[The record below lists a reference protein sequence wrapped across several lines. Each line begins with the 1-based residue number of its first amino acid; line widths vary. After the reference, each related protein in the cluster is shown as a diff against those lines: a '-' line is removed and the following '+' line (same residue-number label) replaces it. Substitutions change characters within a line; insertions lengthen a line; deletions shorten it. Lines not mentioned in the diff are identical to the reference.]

1 MIPKKILFCTD
12 LSENSLAAGR
22 CACEYAKAFGAGL
35 AILHV
40 IDPLLRAMALHER
53 KIAIGVRTVVVGQ
66 IEEAIAKYANTRLES
81 MTEEFG
87 SMLKEVEAYCR
98 RGIPSEEIARLVDE
112 ESIDLI
118 VMGTHERTGLGHML
132 HRSVAENVLR
142 TAGCSVLIVKSSPRE
157 TPGCSEQR

>member
-12 LSENSLAAGR
+12 LTENSLAAGH

-53 KIAIGVRTVVVGQ
+53 KIASGVGTVVVDQ
-66 IEEAIAKYANTRLES
+66 IEKAIAKSAKTELES
-81 MTEEFG
+81 MTKEFG
-87 SMLKEVEAYCR
+87 SMLKEVNAYCR
-98 RGIPSEEIARLVDE
+98 RGSPSEEIARLADE

-118 VMGTHERTGLGHML
+118 VMGNHGCTGLWHMV
-132 HRSVAENVLR
+132 HRSVAEKVLR

-157 TPGCSEQR
+157 TPGCPE